1 MKKALI
7 IFSLLVT
14 TSLFAQEDWGDVEK
28 NTLTM
33 REIGPVWP
41 GCEKGSASERQ
52 NCFNQQ
58 LSQHIAKNFRYPA
71 EEYKK
76 NVQGKVTVEFIVNEK
91 GLVEVKN
98 VSGGTPALQAEA
110 KRNILAM
117 PKMSKPGMMGGKP
130 RAINFTVPFTFK
142 TGK

>member
-1 MKKALI
+1 MTKALI

-14 TSLFAQEDWGDVEK
+14 TSLFAQEDWGDVDK

-33 REIGPVWP
+33 KEIGPVWP

-52 NCFNQQ
+52 NCFNQK

-76 NVQGKVTVEFIVNEK
+76 NVQGKVTVEFIVNEQ

-98 VSGGTPALQAEA
+98 VSGGTPGLQAEA

-130 RAINFTVPFTFK
+130 RAIKFTAPFTFK

>member
-1 MKKALI
+1 MKKT
-7 IFSLLVT
+7 LLFL
-14 TSLFAQEDWGDVEK
+14 SLFISLSLSAQQEWGDVEK

-33 REIGPVWP
+33 KEIGPVWP

-58 LSQHIAKNFRYPA
+58 LAQHVAKNFRYPA

-76 NVQGKVTVEFIVNEK
+76 NVQGKVIVEFIVNEA
-91 GLVEVKN
+91 GIVEVKK
-98 VSGGTPALQAEA
+98 VSGGTEALQAEA
-110 KRNILAM
+110 KRNILAI
-117 PKMSKPGMMGGKP
+117 PKMAKPGMMGGKP
-130 RAINFTVPFTFK
+130 RAISFTVPFTFK